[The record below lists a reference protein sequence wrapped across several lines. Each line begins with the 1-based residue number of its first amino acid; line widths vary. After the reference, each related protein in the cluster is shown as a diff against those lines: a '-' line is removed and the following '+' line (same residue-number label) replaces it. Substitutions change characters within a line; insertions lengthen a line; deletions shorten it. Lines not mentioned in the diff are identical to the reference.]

1 MRAGPPQ
8 ESTGAWSLLP
18 LQCWAT
24 TKRAAISWT
33 VGIWRGAS
41 RVPLVSRTQRGS
53 PHGGKAQDSAILG
66 TGLSPRSIFPY
77 AWTFVRLSFIVG
89 GPEDEMAYD
98 KVWKRFCEFSSPR
111 RAHVYVGSSIYLMPF
126 PPQA

>member
-1 MRAGPPQ
+1 MLRHHQ
-8 ESTGAWSLLP
+8 ESSYFLDSGHLEGGLESTLGEQDPGRLP
-18 LQCWAT
+18 ARWE
-24 TKRAAISWT
+24 
-33 VGIWRGAS
+33 
-41 RVPLVSRTQRGS
+41 GS
-53 PHGGKAQDSAILG
+53 GLAVLG
-66 TGLSPRSIFPY
+66 GLSPRSIFPY

-111 RAHVYVGSSIYLMPF
+111 RAHVSVGSSIYLAPF